1 MAGRP
6 KKEKVTDK
14 KGTDKQTTDKQVKNK
29 KTEEEKSTP
38 LSPSNLEQE
47 NKSLRSELDEL
58 KQMVL
63 NLTKQNQVQN
73 QPIQQIIQDVNPTID
88 EDDSDIRP
96 NKYIKVM
103 SLNFGKLVLSTESKG
118 QGKVFVFN
126 KFGDVKNIVYSELA
140 NLIHHQQSFAEQGRF
155 YVFDK
160 QVIKNHG
167 LVEYYEK
174 FMTKEMIDNILN
186 HNREEIV
193 TLFNNTTKTQREVIV
208 NLLIKK
214 IVNGEDVD
222 ITKVDII
229 SRLAEVNIYDIAR
242 DKIEMKN
249 IE

>member
-6 KKEKVTDK
+6 KKVVEA
-14 KGTDKQTTDKQVKNK
+14 DKQVVDKKETKEK
-29 KTEEEKSTP
+29 KTAP
-38 LSPSNLEQE
+38 LSPTNPLEKE
-47 NKSLRSELDEL
+47 NKQLRSELDEL
-58 KQMVL
+58 KKMVL
-63 NLTKQNQVQN
+63 DLTQNQKNQQSEQN
-73 QPIQQIIQDVNPTID
+73 ITESQSSISIID

-160 QVIKNHG
+160 QVVKNHG

-174 FMTKEMIDNILN
+174 FMDKEMIENILD
-186 HNREEIV
+186 HNREEII
-193 TLFNNTTKTQREVIV
+193 TLFNNTTKTQRDIIV

-214 IVNGEDVD
+214 IVDGVDVD
-222 ITKVDII
+222 ITKIDII

-242 DKIEMKN
+242 DKIEFKKLG
-249 IE
+249 

>member
-6 KKEKVTDK
+6 KKVVETDK
-14 KGTDKQTTDKQVKNK
+14 KVVE
-29 KTEEEKSTP
+29 KTITP
-38 LSPSNLEQE
+38 LSPINLEKE
-47 NKSLRSELDEL
+47 NKILRSELDEL
-58 KQMVL
+58 KKMVL
-63 NLTKQNQVQN
+63 SLTQNQKD
-73 QPIQQIIQDVNPTID
+73 QQSTQTTLTVESTNTNTNKIID

-174 FMTKEMIDNILN
+174 FMTKEIIDNILN

-193 TLFNNTTKTQREVIV
+193 NLFNSTTKTQRDVIV

-214 IVNGEDVD
+214 IVDGVDVD

-229 SRLAEVNIYDIAR
+229 SRLYGQNIYDIAR
-242 DKIEMKN
+242 DKIELRK

>member
-6 KKEKVTDK
+6 KKV
-14 KGTDKQTTDKQVKNK
+14 V
-29 KTEEEKSTP
+29 EEKSTP
-38 LSPSNLEQE
+38 LSPINLEKE
-47 NKSLRSELDEL
+47 NKTLRSELDEL

-63 NLTKQNQVQN
+63 NLTQNQ
-73 QPIQQIIQDVNPTID
+73 QITPVVESTNINSNTD

-160 QVIKNHG
+160 QVVKNHG
-167 LVEYYEK
+167 LVEHYEK
-174 FMTKEMIDNILN
+174 FMNKEMIDNILN
-186 HNREEIV
+186 HNREEIIA
-193 TLFNNTTKTQREVIV
+193 LFNNTTKTQRDIIV

>member
-6 KKEKVTDK
+6 KKV
-14 KGTDKQTTDKQVKNK
+14 V
-29 KTEEEKSTP
+29 EEKSTP
-38 LSPSNLEQE
+38 LSPINLEKE
-47 NKSLRSELDEL
+47 NKKLRSELDEL

-63 NLTKQNQVQN
+63 NLTQNQQIQN
-73 QPIQQIIQDVNPTID
+73 IPQVESTNINTANTPTD

-167 LVEYYEK
+167 LVEHYDK
-174 FMTKEMIDNILN
+174 FMNKEMFDNILN
-186 HNREEIV
+186 HSREEIIN
-193 TLFNNTTKTQREVIV
+193 LFNKTTKTQKEVIV

-214 IVNGEDVD
+214 IVDGEDVD

>member
-6 KKEKVTDK
+6 KKVVETDK
-14 KGTDKQTTDKQVKNK
+14 KVVE
-29 KTEEEKSTP
+29 KTITP
-38 LSPSNLEQE
+38 LSPTNLEQE
-47 NKSLRSELDEL
+47 NKQLRSELDEL

-63 NLTKQNQVQN
+63 NLTQNLTQAQN
-73 QPIQQIIQDVNPTID
+73 KPIQQTMQDVPTTNPIIN

>member
-1 MAGRP
+1 
-6 KKEKVTDK
+6 
-14 KGTDKQTTDKQVKNK
+14 
-29 KTEEEKSTP
+29 
-38 LSPSNLEQE
+38 
-47 NKSLRSELDEL
+47 
-58 KQMVL
+58 MVL
-63 NLTKQNQVQN
+63 NLAQN
-73 QPIQQIIQDVNPTID
+73 QPIQQIAQDISTVIE

-96 NKYIKVM
+96 NKYIKIM
-103 SLNFGKLVLSTESKG
+103 SLNFGQLVLSTEARG

-155 YVFDK
+155 YIFDK

-167 LVEYYEK
+167 LTQYYEK

-186 HNREEIV
+186 HNREEII
-193 TLFNNTTKTQREVIV
+193 TLFNNTTKTQRDIIV

-214 IVNGEDVD
+214 IVDGEDVD

-229 SRLAEVNIYDIAR
+229 SRLTGGINIVDIAR
-242 DKIEMKN
+242 DKIESKK

>member
-1 MAGRP
+1 MGRP
-6 KKEKVTDK
+6 KKVIEVDK
-14 KGTDKQTTDKQVKNK
+14 KIVEEKTTPPSPINLEKENK
-29 KTEEEKSTP
+29 K
-38 LSPSNLEQE
+38 
-47 NKSLRSELDEL
+47 LRSELDEL

-63 NLTKQNQVQN
+63 NLTQNLQEQQTIQIAPTVESTN
-73 QPIQQIIQDVNPTID
+73 INTNPIID

-193 TLFNNTTKTQREVIV
+193 NLFNNTTKTQRDVIV

-214 IVNGEDVD
+214 IVDGEDVD

-229 SRLAEVNIYDIAR
+229 SRLTEVNIYDIAR
-242 DKIEMKN
+242 DKIESKK

>member
-6 KKEKVTDK
+6 KKVIEPDGIDK
-14 KGTDKQTTDKQVKNK
+14 KTKI
-29 KTEEEKSTP
+29 EKPITP
-38 LSPSNLEQE
+38 SPINPLEQE
-47 NKSLRSELDEL
+47 NKQLRSELDEL
-58 KQMVL
+58 KKMVL
-63 NLTKQNQVQN
+63 NLTQQNQLVTQN
-73 QPIQQIIQDVNPTID
+73 ISQAESTNIISN

-160 QVIKNHG
+160 QVVKNHG

-174 FMTKEMIDNILN
+174 FMDKEMIENILD
-186 HNREEIV
+186 HNREEII
-193 TLFNNTTKTQREVIV
+193 TLFNNTTKTQRDIIV

-214 IVNGEDVD
+214 IVDGVDVD

-242 DKIEMKN
+242 DKIESKK
-249 IE
+249 IG

>member
-6 KKEKVTDK
+6 KKII
-14 KGTDKQTTDKQVKNK
+14 
-29 KTEEEKSTP
+29 EEKSTP
-38 LSPSNLEQE
+38 PSPINLEKE
-47 NKSLRSELDEL
+47 NKQLRSELDEL
-58 KQMVL
+58 KKMVL
-63 NLTKQNQVQN
+63 SLTQNQKD
-73 QPIQQIIQDVNPTID
+73 QQSTSIVESTNTNVIN

-160 QVIKNHG
+160 QVVKNHG

-174 FMTKEMIDNILN
+174 FMDKEMIENILD
-186 HNREEIV
+186 HNREEII
-193 TLFNNTTKTQREVIV
+193 TLFNNTTKTQRDIIV

-214 IVNGEDVD
+214 IVDGVDVD
-222 ITKVDII
+222 ITKIDII

-242 DKIEMKN
+242 DKIEFKKLG
-249 IE
+249 

>member
-1 MAGRP
+1 MA
-6 KKEKVTDK
+6 KT
-14 KGTDKQTTDKQVKNK
+14 N
-29 KTEEEKSTP
+29 KTENTTNNNENTINNKENNDISKKLEK
-38 LSPSNLEQE
+38 E
-47 NKSLRSELDEL
+47 NKQLRSELNEL
-58 KQMVL
+58 KQMIL
-63 NLTKQNQVQN
+63 NLTNNQTQQKN
-73 QPIQQIIQDVNPTID
+73 QINEPENNVVDK
-88 EDDSDIRP
+88 DDSDIRP

-155 YVFDK
+155 YIFDK

-167 LVEYYEK
+167 LTEYYEK

-193 TLFNNTTKTQREVIV
+193 NLFNSTTKTQKDVIV
-208 NLLIKK
+208 NLLIKQ
-214 IVNGEDVD
+214 IVDGVDVD

-242 DKIEMKN
+242 DKIESKK

>member
-6 KKEKVTDK
+6 KKVIET
-14 KGTDKQTTDKQVKNK
+14 NK
-29 KTEEEKSTP
+29 KVIEEKPTP
-38 LSPSNLEQE
+38 LSPINLEKE
-47 NKSLRSELDEL
+47 NKQLRSELDEL

-63 NLTKQNQVQN
+63 NLTQNQQIQN
-73 QPIQQIIQDVNPTID
+73 ISQVESTNINTTNTITE

-126 KFGDVKNIVYSELA
+126 KFGDVRNIVYSELA

-155 YVFDK
+155 YIFDK

-167 LVEYYEK
+167 LVEYYER

-193 TLFNNTTKTQREVIV
+193 NLFNNTTKTQKDVIV

-214 IVNGEDVD
+214 IIDDEDVD

-229 SRLAEVNIYDIAR
+229 SRLSGGINIFDIAR
-242 DKIEMKN
+242 DKIESKK

>member
-1 MAGRP
+1 MQGGSHKMGRP
-6 KKEKVTDK
+6 KKVIEVDK
-14 KGTDKQTTDKQVKNK
+14 KIVEEKTTPPSPINLEKENK
-29 KTEEEKSTP
+29 K
-38 LSPSNLEQE
+38 
-47 NKSLRSELDEL
+47 LRSELDEL

-63 NLTKQNQVQN
+63 NLTQNLQEQQTIQIAPTVESTN
-73 QPIQQIIQDVNPTID
+73 INTNPIID

-193 TLFNNTTKTQREVIV
+193 NLFNNTTKTQRDVIV

-214 IVNGEDVD
+214 IVDGEDVD

-229 SRLAEVNIYDIAR
+229 SRLTEVNIYDIAR
-242 DKIEMKN
+242 DKIESKK

>member
-1 MAGRP
+1 MA
-6 KKEKVTDK
+6 KKKIEDVNTNDI
-14 KGTDKQTTDKQVKNK
+14 NF
-29 KTEEEKSTP
+29 
-38 LSPSNLEQE
+38 EQE
-47 NKSLRSELDEL
+47 NKQLRQELDEL

-63 NLTKQNQVQN
+63 NLTQNQQSI
-73 QPIQQIIQDVNPTID
+73 QPVRNTFIQ
-88 EDDSDIRP
+88 EDDSEIRT

-103 SLNFGKLVLSTESKG
+103 SLNFGKLVLSTEARG

-126 KFGDVKNIVYSELA
+126 KFGEVKNIVYSDLA

-167 LVEYYEK
+167 LIEFYEK

-186 HNREEIV
+186 HNREEV
-193 TLFNNTTKTQREVIV
+193 VSLFNNTTDAQKEVIV

-214 IVNGEDVD
+214 IVDGEDVD
-222 ITKVDII
+222 INKVDII
-229 SRLAEVNIYDIAR
+229 SRLWGQNIYDIAR
-242 DKIEMKN
+242 DRIEAKE

>member
-1 MAGRP
+1 MA
-6 KKEKVTDK
+6 KT
-14 KGTDKQTTDKQVKNK
+14 N
-29 KTEEEKSTP
+29 KTENTTNNNENTINNK
-38 LSPSNLEQE
+38 E
-47 NKSLRSELDEL
+47 NKQLRSELNEL
-58 KQMVL
+58 KQMIL
-63 NLTKQNQVQN
+63 NLTNNQTQQKN
-73 QPIQQIIQDVNPTID
+73 QINEPENNVVDK
-88 EDDSDIRP
+88 DDSDIRP

-155 YVFDK
+155 YIFDK

-167 LVEYYEK
+167 LTEYYEK

-193 TLFNNTTKTQREVIV
+193 NLFNSTTKTQKDVIV
-208 NLLIKK
+208 NLLIKQ
-214 IVNGEDVD
+214 IVDGVDVD

-242 DKIEMKN
+242 DKIESKK

>member
-6 KKEKVTDK
+6 KKV
-14 KGTDKQTTDKQVKNK
+14 V
-29 KTEEEKSTP
+29 EEKSTP
-38 LSPSNLEQE
+38 LSPINLEKE
-47 NKSLRSELDEL
+47 NKTLRSELDEL

-63 NLTKQNQVQN
+63 NLTQNQ
-73 QPIQQIIQDVNPTID
+73 QITPVVESTNINSNTD

-103 SLNFGKLVLSTESKG
+103 SLNFGKLVLSTKSKG

-160 QVIKNHG
+160 QVVKNHG

-174 FMTKEMIDNILN
+174 FMDKEMIENILD
-186 HNREEIV
+186 HNREEII
-193 TLFNNTTKTQREVIV
+193 TLFNNTTKTQRDIIV

-214 IVNGEDVD
+214 IVDGVDVD
-222 ITKVDII
+222 ITKIDII

-242 DKIEMKN
+242 DKIEFKKLG
-249 IE
+249 

>member
-1 MAGRP
+1 MGRP
-6 KKEKVTDK
+6 KKISNSEINEDK
-14 KGTDKQTTDKQVKNK
+14 IKNI
-29 KTEEEKSTP
+29 P
-38 LSPSNLEQE
+38 NPSINLEQE
-47 NKSLRSELDEL
+47 NKQLRSELDEL

-63 NLTKQNQVQN
+63 NLTQNQVNQQSIQN
-73 QPIQQIIQDVNPTID
+73 IAESQSFNTTID

-167 LVEYYEK
+167 LIEYYNK

-186 HNREEIV
+186 HNREEIIA
-193 TLFNNTTKTQREVIV
+193 LFNNTTKTQRDIIV

-214 IVNGEDVD
+214 IVDGIDVD

-242 DKIEMKN
+242 DKIESKK